1 MTSSAPD
8 DARDLDRMDQ
18 LDALLARLRPIE
30 HLFHMMGA
38 VRITDDS
45 SELLKGCAEI
55 GLNLTG
61 QFRKELERAF
71 E

>member
-1 MTSSAPD
+1 MDNELT
-8 DARDLDRMDQ
+8 RLDQ
-18 LDALLARLRPIE
+18 LDILLASLSPIE
-30 HLFHMMGA
+30 RLFQLMGA

-71 E
+71 EQSPQANE